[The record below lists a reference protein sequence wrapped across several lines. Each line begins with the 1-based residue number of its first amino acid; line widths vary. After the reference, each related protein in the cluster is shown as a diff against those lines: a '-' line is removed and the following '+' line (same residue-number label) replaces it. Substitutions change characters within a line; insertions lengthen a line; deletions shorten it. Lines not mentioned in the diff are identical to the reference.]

1 MMIIIKEKE
10 RSMVKPSENTPRR
23 RLWLS
28 VLDQM
33 NNPSHNPVIY
43 FFRSSP
49 SNNNN
54 NFFDANILK
63 HSLSKV
69 LVPFYPIAG
78 RLRPVQVH
86 GGGRGPHPRT
96 EIDCNEEGVL
106 FVTAETTAVID
117 DFGDF
122 APTPQL
128 RRLTPTVDY
137 SLGISSYPLLL
148 IQVTY
153 FKCGGVSIGFGFDH
167 HTVDGTSSFHFIESW
182 SRITRG
188 LEMTILPFL
197 DRTLLKPRNP
207 PNPTFNH
214 IEYHN
219 NNHQDKNSTTTD
231 TSNNLSNAPKVSTL
245 KITKEQ
251 LNTLKAKAEEKD
263 STTNNNNNM
272 MMIKAS
278 SYVTLSAHI
287 WKCVCLARDSD
298 NNKISTLFLPV
309 NGRFSRRLLQPKI
322 PVGYFGKV
330 IFATVAVAK
339 VSDLKTKPLSYAV
352 NCINGSVKRMDNDYL
367 LSSIDYLELHP
378 NLSSIRRGAQTYRN
392 PNLGITS
399 WVRLINYEVDFGWG
413 QPIYIGPGGIMY
425 EGKSYVIPC
434 PTNDGSLLVGIALQP
449 QHMKMFEKLFYQ
461 NLNIIRSTL

>member
-1 MMIIIKEKE
+1 MEIIINVKE
-10 RSMVKPSENTPRR
+10 RSMVKPSEKTPRR
-23 RLWLS
+23 QLWLS
-28 VLDQM
+28 VLDQI
-33 NNPSHNPVIY
+33 NNLTHNSVIY
-43 FFRSSP
+43 FFRSSS

-78 RLRPVQVH
+78 RLVRPIQVH
-86 GGGRGPHPRT
+86 GGGPGHHPRT
-96 EIDCNEEGVL
+96 EIDCNDEGVL

-153 FKCGGVSIGFGFDH
+153 FKCGGVSIGFGFEH
-167 HTVDGTSSFHFIESW
+167 HVVDGPSCFHFIESW

-197 DRTLLKPRNP
+197 DRTLLKSRNP
-207 PNPTFNH
+207 PKPTFQP

-219 NNHQDKNSTTTD
+219 NNQN
-231 TSNNLSNAPKVSTL
+231 TSNISNIPIIGSTF

-263 STTNNNNNM
+263 STNNNNM

-298 NNKISTLFLPV
+298 NNKISTLFLPI
-309 NGRFSRRLLQPKI
+309 NGRFSRRLVEPQI
-322 PVGYFGKV
+322 PVGYFGNV
-330 IFATVAVAK
+330 IFASVAKAK

-352 NCINGSVKRMDNDYL
+352 NCINQSVKRMDNDRL
-367 LSSIDYLELHP
+367 RSNIDYLELHP
-378 NLSSIRRGAQTYRN
+378 NLASVRRGAHTYMN
-392 PNLGITS
+392 PNLGIIS

-413 QPIYIGPGGIMY
+413 QPIYVGPGGTML
-425 EGKSYVIPC
+425 EGKSYVLPSR
-434 PTNDGSLLVGIALQP
+434 NDDGSLLVGIALQP
-449 QHMKMFEKLFYQ
+449 QHMKTFEKLFYHNFNNNN
-461 NLNIIRSTL
+461 NLAKHIIPSTL